1 MNSTFSESIEKP
13 EGETDQFVYVSQ
25 DMLTYSNDV
34 VGIVDPIFAKD
45 LKENFDWYLENFN
58 EILLTVNCP
67 SKLEKEFLKH
77 IESMQLKKNDA
88 VYKRILAQLELQKKT
103 KGNDDLLQQIENPKY
118 AQMPH

>member
-1 MNSTFSESIEKP
+1 
-13 EGETDQFVYVSQ
+13 
-25 DMLTYSNDV
+25 MLTYSNDV